1 MDKKQIH
8 QIGKTLNKPVK
19 IVKKNIGL
27 IVTVILSVGGT
38 AIVNHFS
45 GKNEK

>member
-19 IVKKNIGL
+19 IVKENIGL
-27 IVTVILSVGGT
+27 IATVILSVGAT